1 VRFFLDENV
10 DAAVGAVLRDAG
22 HDCWTAVEAGLSG
35 AIDDAI
41 AVYADD
47 RRAVLLSHDKAFA
60 ERHRLNTLG
69 RHVWLRCEPFEA
81 PDAVGRH
88 LPEITRWLA
97 SMSHVVVEV
106 TTDRVTCHP
115 PRWR

>member
-1 VRFFLDENV
+1 M
-10 DAAVGAVLRDAG
+10 
-22 HDCWTAVEAGLSG
+22 EAGLSG

-47 RRAVLLSHDKAFA
+47 RKAILVSHDKAFA

-69 RHVWLRCEPFEA
+69 KHVWLRCEPFEA
-81 PDAVGRH
+81 PTAIRTH
-88 LPEITRWLA
+88 LPDITRWVA
-97 SMSHVVVEV
+97 SMSHLVVEV
-106 TTDRVTCHP
+106 TLDRVTCHP

>member
-1 VRFFLDENV
+1 MRFFLDENV
-10 DAAVGAVLRDAG
+10 DISVGAVLRDAG
-22 HDCWTAVEAGLSG
+22 HECWTAVEAGLSG

-47 RRAVLLSHDKAFA
+47 RKAILVSHDKAFA

-69 RHVWLRCEPFEA
+69 RHAWLRCEPFEA
-81 PDAVGRH
+81 PSAIRAH
-88 LPEITRWLA
+88 LPEITRCLA
-97 SMSHVVVEV
+97 SMSHLVVEV
-106 TTDRVTCHP
+106 TLNRVTCHP

>member
-10 DAAVGAVLRDAG
+10 DVSVGAVLRDAG
-22 HDCWTAVEAGLSG
+22 HECWTAVEAGLSG

-47 RRAVLLSHDKAFA
+47 RKAI
-60 ERHRLNTLG
+60 L
-69 RHVWLRCEPFEA
+69 VSQ
-81 PDAVGRH
+81 
-88 LPEITRWLA
+88 A
-97 SMSHVVVEV
+97 SMSHLVVEV
-106 TTDRVTCHP
+106 TLDRVTCHP

>member
-1 VRFFLDENV
+1 MRFFLDGNV

-47 RRAVLLSHDKAFA
+47 RKAVLVSHDK
-60 ERHRLNTLG
+60 R
-69 RHVWLRCEPFEA
+69 
-81 PDAVGRH
+81 
-88 LPEITRWLA
+88 
-97 SMSHVVVEV
+97 
-106 TTDRVTCHP
+106 
-115 PRWR
+115 